1 MKDDR
6 KRKAEGQ
13 RARKVKGKR
22 KRKGRKER
30 KARNPEGGRKR
41 TNRAQIISSVVKA
54 LRETVARRNL
64 FQQKGKKPLP
74 LQSAKRMEPGDAE
87 P

>member
-6 KRKAEGQ
+6 KRKAEGR

-22 KRKGRKER
+22 KRQEER

-54 LRETVARRNL
+54 LRETVAWRNL
-64 FQQKGKKPLP
+64 FQQNRKKTLL